1 VYTYRCPRRP
11 ACRQDLATLVQ
22 DLLRTG
28 PREPRLRTLGD
39 TARRV
44 HPGFLGLL
52 NRYVYAARA
61 RLFRAATFQTHEKER
76 SKRSDIQAG
85 HLAVTLHAATTRGS
99 RDSIDSSSLVL
110 PRCVFQIR
118 GILGSSGSV
127 LRPTSVPFP
136 CKFGSRGSRGWPI
149 TNLRR

>member
-1 VYTYRCPRRP
+1 VCTYRCPRRP

-22 DLLRTG
+22 DLLGTG

-61 RLFRAATFQTHEKER
+61 RLFRAATSQTHEKER
-76 SKRSDIQAG
+76 HSKRSDIRAG
-85 HLAVTLHAATTRGS
+85 HLAVTLRATTR
-99 RDSIDSSSLVL
+99 DSVDSSNGNASL
-110 PRCVFQIR
+110 RI
-118 GILGSSGSV
+118 SD
-127 LRPTSVPFP
+127 
-136 CKFGSRGSRGWPI
+136 SRYS
-149 TNLRR
+149 